1 MGADIAAN
9 PHYPVSIVARPFRF
23 IPNRWPGD
31 QQPAKR
37 CVAARAGSIRRWFGR
52 PPFGGRPHPESP
64 SSSGLRVRRSG
75 RRPSDGL
82 LSRTRSG
89 SPQLVGIAAFRDRV
103 SVDVL
108 VGSARFRPAGLATTL
123 WVPAIRRLCRPMIES
138 CHEPTAAPTEK
149 ARKSPTNPPHLWIS
163 PALATS
169 GFAAA
174 FL

>member
-1 MGADIAAN
+1 LVRRGCDRHHRREKSAEGRQRRRNAHRANEMGADIAAN

-89 SPQLVGIAAFRDRV
+89 SPQLVGIAAFRDRAI
-103 SVDVL
+103 
-108 VGSARFRPAGLATTL
+108 GQFPRQPARSLLASLATTL
-123 WVPAIRRLCRPMIES
+123 RVPAVRRLCRPMI
-138 CHEPTAAPTEK
+138 
-149 ARKSPTNPPHLWIS
+149 
-163 PALATS
+163 
-169 GFAAA
+169 
-174 FL
+174 